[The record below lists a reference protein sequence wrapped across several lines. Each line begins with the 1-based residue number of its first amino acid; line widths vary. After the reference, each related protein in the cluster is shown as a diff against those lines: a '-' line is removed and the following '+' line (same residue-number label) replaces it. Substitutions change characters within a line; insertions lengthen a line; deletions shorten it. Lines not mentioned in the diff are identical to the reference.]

1 MGRLVSCKDKVI
13 VVTGASRGIGRLM
26 AIRAGADGGRVAL
39 VARDRERLEGV
50 KAEIEAAGGTAHV
63 IVCDLSDPSAVF
75 SAAAAI
81 MDTVGSVDVLV
92 NNAGYGGRGGFLEWD
107 ADDMR
112 RMLDVNVLASMY
124 WTKAL
129 LPAMVERQRGWIVFM
144 ASVAGKIG
152 VPDESVYCATKF
164 ALVGLAE
171 ALTIEVKDQGVHVLT
186 VCPGTVNT
194 GFFTDAMLARMPAT
208 AKRIMIEPERVVAE
222 TFKALAKEKHEITVP
237 RSIAMGYLTKAI
249 APGFMRHMV
258 KRVAFGRNA
267 NTPGG

>member
-1 MGRLVSCKDKVI
+1 
-13 VVTGASRGIGRLM
+13 M

-39 VARDRERLEGV
+39 IARDQERLEHV
-50 KAEIEAAGGTAHV
+50 KAEIEAIGGTAHA
-63 IVCDLSDPSAVF
+63 IVCDVSDRSAIF
-75 SAAAAI
+75 RAATAI
-81 MDTVGSVDVLV
+81 MDTIGSVDVLV

-107 ADDMR
+107 VDDMR

-129 LPAMVERQRGWIVFM
+129 LPAMVDRQRGWIVFM

-152 VPDESVYCATKF
+152 VPDESVYAASKF

-171 ALTIEVKDQGVHVLT
+171 ALVIELKDHGIHVLT

-194 GFFTDAMLARMPAT
+194 DFFTKAMLSRMPST

-237 RSIAMGYLTKAI
+237 RSIAMGYLAKAI

-258 KRVAFGRNA
+258 KRVAFGKNRK
-267 NTPGG
+267 TIG